1 MRNYVIGTSDHAG
14 RHLNMVQAKN
24 VQAALEMC
32 GVLDLGKIPRRDM
45 ETHADV
51 DYIYVE
57 EPTGAVVDPVITRE
71 TSPVQEPVTVLQNFA
86 DRFVATQKPL
96 PPEDYAILEQAVQ
109 EEFDKCE
116 KEPEICKAIYYHIKH
131 GIDDNSDL
139 MDCYDGCE
147 VHRLIEKFFAT
158 YFPAATV
165 TIIAFD
171 KDYIHYE
178 KERPKWV
185 EAYFSSEP
193 GIKYRL
199 DFIVRENDENNM
211 VLRAEDSDY
220 KNIASI
226 GLEDPTK
233 FGETLEILK
242 QKVDALRN
250 PTEASTEIR
259 TVGDLKAILASI
271 PDNYAVTLGSDSV
284 GVPTGN
290 GEHDHHAYE
299 VDPDVSRITTLHVNP
314 DRRELYIG
322 LTLLMNNLRV

>member
-1 MRNYVIGTSDHAG
+1 MRNYVIGTSDHSG
-14 RHLNMVQAKN
+14 RHLNMVHAEN

-45 ETHADV
+45 KTHADV
-51 DYIYVE
+51 DYIYEE
-57 EPTGAVVDPVITRE
+57 EPTGAVVDPVITRG
-71 TSPVQEPVTVLQNFA
+71 TSPERNPVTVLHNFA
-86 DRFVATQKPL
+86 DRFVASQKPL

-116 KEPEICKAIYYHIKH
+116 KKPEICKAIYYHIKH
-131 GIDDNSDL
+131 GIDDFSDL

-147 VHRLIEKFFAT
+147 VHRLIKKFFAT
-158 YFPAATV
+158 YFPVATV
-165 TIIAFD
+165 TIDFD

-178 KERPKWV
+178 EERPKWV
-185 EAYFSSEP
+185 EAYFSSEI

-211 VLRAEDSDY
+211 VLRAVDSDY
-220 KNIASI
+220 KNIAFI

-233 FGETLEILK
+233 FGETLESLK

-250 PTEASTEIR
+250 HPTEEPTEIR
-259 TVGDLKAILASI
+259 AVGDLKAILASV

-284 GVPTGN
+284 GVPTGT

-299 VDPDVSRITTLHVNP
+299 VDPDVSRITSLHVNP
-314 DRRELYIG
+314 DRRELYVGVDI
-322 LTLLMNNLRV
+322 TFNKLR

>member
-1 MRNYVIGTSDHAG
+1 
-14 RHLNMVQAKN
+14 MVQAEN
-24 VQAALEMC
+24 IQAALEMC

-57 EPTGAVVDPVITRE
+57 EPTGAVIDPVITRGTTTE
-71 TSPVQEPVTVLQNFA
+71 QKHVTVLHNFA
-86 DRFVATQKPL
+86 DRFVASQKPL

-131 GIDDNSDL
+131 GIDDSSDL
-139 MDCYDGCE
+139 MDCYDGLE

-158 YFPAATV
+158 YFPVATV

-178 KERPKWV
+178 EERPKWV
-185 EAYFSSEP
+185 GAYFSSEP

-226 GLEDPTK
+226 GLDDPTK
-233 FGETLEILK
+233 FGETLESLK

-250 PTEASTEIR
+250 PPTEASPEIR
-259 TVGDLKAILASI
+259 TVGDLKAIIAGL
-271 PDNYAVTLGSDSV
+271 PDNYVVTLGSDYV
-284 GVPTGN
+284 AVPSHGTY
-290 GEHDHHAYE
+290 DHGAYE
-299 VDPDVSRITTLHVNP
+299 VDSDVSRITTLHVNP
-314 DRRELYIG
+314 DRRELYVGVDI
-322 LTLLMNNLRV
+322 TLNNLRV